1 MAKKFEFSWPYAAYM
16 DISLLRES
24 KTKKELMDEY
34 KAMRA
39 EGQRRIRQLEKYKW
53 TQASEAYQYNKDR
66 FNRGISRLTK
76 ADLVKEMRET
86 AIFLTS
92 QTSTVKG
99 MRQNRDRLLATFR
112 EEWGLEFLNRRN
124 IIPFI
129 RYLEAWREEYGAG
142 FYTMPE
148 VEATFRAAVKN
159 GLDFANVRKNFNQF
173 VEDVK
178 QSENYEQYY
187 KEAQGFSSDE
197 FDE

>member
-24 KTKKELMDEY
+24 KTKKELMAEY

-39 EGQRRIRQLEKYKW
+39 EGQRRIKQLEKYKW
-53 TQASEAYQYNKDR
+53 TQASKTYQYNKDR

-76 ADLVKEMRET
+76 ADLVKEMREA
-86 AIFLTS
+86 AIFLTA

-99 MRQNRDRLLATFR
+99 MRQNRDRLLDTFR

-124 IIPFI
+124 IIPFTK
-129 RYLEAWREEYGAG
+129 YLEAWREEYGAG
-142 FYTMPE
+142 FYSMAE
-148 VEATFRAAVKN
+148 LEATFRTAVKN
-159 GLDFANVRKNFNQF
+159 KLDFSNVRKNFDQF

-178 QSENYEQYY
+178 RSDNYEKYY
-187 KEAQGFSSDE
+187 QEAQGFSSDE
-197 FDE
+197 FDD